1 MSLNDLMQEK
11 RTKHLIQT
19 MRQSIEAQDTLQQ
32 QEMQQQEMQRQA
44 QEQLQQEE
52 QLRQQEQPAPV
63 VQEMGTQ
70 ADIAVPA
77 EPVQKEGFR
86 ARKKREER
94 EKAARAAET
103 QKTAVL
109 QQEEGLLE
117 QRVQMSQSETLSE
130 EQLRNERALLSEKL
144 KAIDLQEKAQ
154 MLGSGDAPLTEAQ
167 QRRVH
172 WEAQAAR
179 AKAAGEYARML
190 PVGSAMR
197 RKAMAVKEEQELK
210 ADKLRRS
217 YKVTTLENPVE
228 RAREE
233 ATLKRHDRYDKLKSI
248 FRKENPLSH
257 EDAVWRHPGN
267 GHMLINVGRA
277 FFGGTKPMYIF
288 EDRESP
294 IIRDGRIAGYKQY
307 LFKEAIN
314 CVGFDKPEGALV
326 TEAAA
331 RLQDILCGP
340 YSIPAFS
347 AQVDG
352 KVLGSFQEKIE
363 SRQGDD
369 RIDLFSWQASTQAGE
384 QIDLPEGIKNEIL
397 REHTLDWLLCN
408 FDTKGENFLHRQE
421 DGHLCSFDK
430 EASFGRLQDEGAR
443 HMSTDY
449 KPHANDTLY
458 NTIFTEY
465 ARGRIHLDLS
475 GNLEQIERME
485 AMSRQDYLA
494 LFTAMLDQKYGP
506 AGPRNTARQAAEDA
520 ICERKENLREEYRQF
535 YEGLIERRKQAMG
548 AGDDT
553 RGLLD
558 AAGRFRFRGE
568 PPSAEGLP

>member
-1 MSLNDLMQEK
+1 MPLNELMQEN
-11 RTKHLIQT
+11 RRRHLIQT
-19 MRQSIEAQDTLQQ
+19 MRQSIEAQDILQQ
-32 QEMQQQEMQRQA
+32 EEMQRREEMQRQA
-44 QEQLQQEE
+44 QAREQLMQEG
-52 QLRQQEQPAPV
+52 QAPV

-77 EPVQKEGFR
+77 EPVQNEGYR

-103 QKTAVL
+103 QRMAVL
-109 QQEEGLLE
+109 RQEESLLE

-144 KAIDLQEKAQ
+144 KAIDLQEKAR
-154 MLGSGDAPLTEAQ
+154 MLGDGGAPLTEGE
-167 QRRVH
+167 QRRIH

-190 PVGSAMR
+190 PIGSAMR
-197 RKAMAVKEEQELK
+197 REAMAVKEEQELK

-233 ATLKRHDRYDKLKSI
+233 ATLKRHDQYDKLKSI

-257 EDAVWRHPGN
+257 EDAAWRHPGN

-294 IIRDGRIAGYKQY
+294 VVRDGRIVGYKQY

-340 YSIPAFS
+340 YSIPAF
-347 AQVDG
+347 AARVDDR
-352 KVLGSFQEKIE
+352 VLGSFQEKIE

-384 QIDLPEGIKNEIL
+384 RIDLPDGIKNEIL

-465 ARGRIHLDLS
+465 ARGRIRLDLS
-475 GNLEQIERME
+475 GNMAQIRQME
-485 AMSRQDYLA
+485 NMPRQDYLA
-494 LFTAMLDQKYGP
+494 LFTEMLDQKYGP
-506 AGPRNTARQAAEDA
+506 AEPGNAARQAAEDA
-520 ICERKENLREEYRQF
+520 ICERKENLREEYRRF
-535 YEGLIERRKQAMG
+535 YEGLIGRRREAMG
-548 AGDDT
+548 AGHDT
-553 RGLLD
+553 GELLD
-558 AAGRFRFRGE
+558 DAGHFRFRDEAAAAGV
-568 PPSAEGLP
+568 